1 MANLKNMSVSDLLN
15 LRKNIDIQLQSK
27 RSELQAMLAE
37 IGGGSTAVD
46 GRKMPKAKG
55 KKVAAKYRHPKTG
68 EEWSGR
74 GGVAKWLAAEIKA
87 GKKKEAFLIK

>member
-1 MANLKNMSVSDLLN
+1 MANLKSMSVTDLLN
-15 LRKNIDIQLQSK
+15 LRKNVDAQLQSK
-27 RSELQAMLAE
+27 RSELQTMLAE
-37 IGGGSTAVD
+37 IGGDSTSVD
-46 GRKMPKAKG
+46 GRKISKAKG

-74 GGVAKWLAAEIKA
+74 GGVAKWLVAEIKA